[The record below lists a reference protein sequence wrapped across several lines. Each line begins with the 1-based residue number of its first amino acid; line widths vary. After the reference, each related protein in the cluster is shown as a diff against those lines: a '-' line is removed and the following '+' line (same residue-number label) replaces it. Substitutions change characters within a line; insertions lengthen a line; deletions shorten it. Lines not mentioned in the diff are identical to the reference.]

1 MNDYGVPATLTV
13 VTNKKGPG
21 GPLLRPYPDW
31 SWANNTNCSGITSA
45 YAIAVRAVLFSIL
58 YIYTFISYTY

>member
-1 MNDYGVPATLTV
+1 MNDYGVPATLAV

-31 SWANNTNCSGITSA
+31 SWADNKNCSGITSA
-45 YAIAVRAVLFSIL
+45 YATAVGAVLFSI
-58 YIYTFISYTY
+58 